1 MDRSVRFCR
10 DSVGLRCAP
19 VTGHEGYDLRCG
31 LVKKWSTRKNA
42 FLEGV
47 LPLDGSRF
55 SGSIPPLSPAP
66 SFNIRKKAIAVFTLE
81 DYLEKKGTLT
91 TEQMACL
98 HRAIQDRKKNI
109 MVVGGTGS
117 GKTTFL
123 NAMLD
128 SVAKKTPADRIM
140 LIQDT
145 DEIQCNAANYEALMT
160 VPKVYDM
167 EDLLR
172 HTMRR
177 SPGRIIVGEVRGPE
191 AHALVKA
198 WNTGHPG
205 GLGTI
210 HADSAVEGLT
220 RIEDLIEENP
230 NRRAKPW
237 NIAQAVN
244 VLVYIEKEET
254 GQRRRMVKKN
264 VLRVKGYDK
273 VAQKNTKLKRFN

>member
-1 MDRSVRFCR
+1 MS
-10 DSVGLRCAP
+10 
-19 VTGHEGYDLRCG
+19 
-31 LVKKWSTRKNA
+31 KWH
-42 FLEGV
+42 V
-47 LPLDGSRF
+47 Y
-55 SGSIPPLSPAP
+55 IAP
-66 SFNIRKKAIAVFTLE
+66 SKT
-81 DYLEKKGTLT
+81 G
-91 TEQMACL
+91 
-98 HRAIQDRKKNI
+98 NI

-254 GQRRRMVKKN
+254 GQRRRMVKN

-273 VAQKNTKLKRFN
+273 VAQKYEVETL